1 MEKTSIYPPNPQISQ
16 KNTNLKK
23 KIFKF
28 IFIILIIDLFL
39 LLIYYWLLSRNTEPL
54 QNNSLSLTQDIIKT
68 IKTPEAKNKR
78 KIVEGK
84 QNPTIGNPNA
94 GLTLVE
100 FIDFN
105 NQDCQ
110 ESFFIIKN
118 IFDKYPDKLKIIF
131 RFLPAPNELSL
142 NSAIA
147 ATCANEQNKF
157 WDYHD
162 QLFIKNN
169 SLTNDLLIEIA
180 QSLNLDQET
189 FTTCVINRSTQSLIT
204 NDQKLAANQK
214 ITNVPWFFINGVPFN
229 KIISQDIWED
239 LISNFYQGV
248 DAK

>member
-1 MEKTSIYPPNPQISQ
+1 MENTSIYPPNPKISQ

-28 IFIILIIDLFL
+28 ILTIFIIDLFL
-39 LLIYYWLLSRNTEPL
+39 FIIYYWLISRTETLPD
-54 QNNSLSLTQDIIKT
+54 NSNSLTQDIIQMIQT
-68 IKTPEAKNKR
+68 AEAKNKR
-78 KIVEGK
+78 KIIEGK
-84 QNPTIGNPNA
+84 KNPTIGNVNA
-94 GLTLVE
+94 GLTIVE

-118 IFDKYPDKLKIIF
+118 ILDKYPDKIRLIV
-131 RFLPAPNELSL
+131 RFLPSPNELSL

-169 SLTNDLLIEIA
+169 SLTNDLLVETA
-180 QSLNLDQET
+180 KNLNLDQET
-189 FTTCVINRSTQSLIT
+189 FTTCVINRSTQNLIT
-204 NDQKLAANQK
+204 NDQKLAKNQK
-214 ITNVPWFFINGVPFN
+214 ITKAPWFFINGVPFN
-229 KIISQDIWED
+229 EIIAQDVWED
-239 LISNFYQGV
+239 LILNFYQGV